1 MRRTTFHR
9 ASLAATTLLL
19 LAGCGSQGG
28 GGDQGGGAVSPAPT
42 ASPSATPTADPAPT
56 PSATP
61 SSGTGSG
68 GSSGGCTPLTSEL
81 TAADSG
87 RTYCLAKG
95 GTLRITLTG
104 TAQRPW
110 TKIVTG
116 GDTGALKPVNYG
128 IMLRGGDAGAAY
140 QAVAAGTV
148 TLTSSRPLCAQ
159 PTAPGRVSCKAVQ
172 GWRVTVRV
180 A

>member
-9 ASLAATTLLL
+9 ASLATATLLL

-28 GGDQGGGAVSPAPT
+28 GGDKGSGAVSPSPT
-42 ASPSATPTADPAPT
+42 ASPTASASPSATLSTT
-56 PSATP
+56 PSA
-61 SSGTGSG
+61 GTGAG
-68 GSSGGCTPLTSEL
+68 GSSGGCAPLTSEL

-87 RTYCLAKG
+87 RTYCLAQD

-104 TAQRPW
+104 TGQRPW
-110 TKIVTG
+110 TKIAAR

-148 TLTSSRPLCAQ
+148 TLTSTRPLCAQ
-159 PTAPGRVSCKAVQ
+159 PTAPGQVSCKAIEE
-172 GWRVTVRV
+172 WHVTVRV
-180 A
+180 N